1 MTMGYR
7 GYLLRAGMALMAI
20 ASLAAVA
27 CSGDDD
33 ESSLV
38 EEGVAMSIVVTS
50 TAFSDGAAIAIKY
63 SCDGDDVSP
72 PLSWTG
78 VPEGTRSLALI
89 SDDPDAR
96 GTWVHWVLYGIPAEV
111 EELSEAMATTDV
123 TPGGAKNGKN
133 DFKKLGYGGPCPPK
147 GSPHR
152 YFFKVYALDIEL
164 ELDSGANKKE
174 LLEAMEGHVLARGQL
189 MGTYQRQ

>member
-7 GYLLRAGMALMAI
+7 GYLLRVGCAVMAI

-33 ESSLV
+33 ESSVV
-38 EEGVAMSIVVTS
+38 EEGVAISIVVTS
-50 TAFSDGAAIAIKY
+50 TVFSEGAAIPIKY

-72 PLSWTG
+72 PLSWRGT
-78 VPEGTRSLALI
+78 PESTRSLALI

-111 EELSEAMATTDV
+111 EELSEATVATDV
-123 TPGGAKNGKN
+123 TAIGAKSGTN

-152 YFFKVYALDIEL
+152 YLFKVYALDIEL
-164 ELDSGANKKE
+164 ELDSGANKKK